1 MLIRT
6 ISLFDCQNARW
17 PKDNE
22 YIYCSKGYKLGT
34 GKIHT
39 RQVNR
44 GDKLI
49 CRICQTCKDYEGF
62 DKPYEI

>member
-1 MLIRT
+1 MP
-6 ISLFDCQNARW
+6 ISLYDCLNAKW
-17 PKDNE
+17 PNDSLSP
-22 YIYCSKGYKLGT
+22 YIYCSKGHKLSN

-49 CRICQTCKDYEGF
+49 CRVCQICKDFEGF
-62 DKPYEI
+62 DKPYEM